1 MVQQNYSVALAH
13 KRSWVHQRI
22 YPMRSCVLTNLTIK
36 AIFLAGILA
45 GLPLLA
51 HSQAPASQPTS
62 DPTKIATPT
71 ERVPIDVRRTTII
84 VRDMERSL
92 KLYRDALGMKVNY
105 DAGMNVSSPGFA
117 QGGPPRPIRLV
128 LLNANDPWIGWIG
141 LIQYTDNPNRPR
153 VRVPRVL
160 GPGSHIMV
168 AAVADAQQACDAAK
182 LAPGVRMM
190 SPLSVSEY
198 PPRAVGAPPIRVQGC
213 QFFDADGAYLELNQ
227 TLP

>member
-1 MVQQNYSVALAH
+1 MSKMKLIGFIGATITMCVPLVA
-13 KRSWVHQRI
+13 
-22 YPMRSCVLTNLTIK
+22 
-36 AIFLAGILA
+36 
-45 GLPLLA
+45 
-51 HSQAPASQPTS
+51 ASQTPATPPTTTPTNPP

-71 ERVPIDVRRTTII
+71 ARVPIDIRRTTII
-84 VRDMERSL
+84 VRDMETSL

-160 GPGSHIMV
+160 GPGSHIIV
-168 AAVADAQQACDAAK
+168 AAVADAQKACDAAV

-190 SPLSVSEY
+190 SPIKVSEY
-198 PPRAVGAPPIRVQGC
+198 PARTQGGPPIRVLGC

>member
-1 MVQQNYSVALAH
+1 MVRAKVAMVVIIGLMAAIPLSV
-13 KRSWVHQRI
+13 RSQ
-22 YPMRSCVLTNLTIK
+22 TTTT
-36 AIFLAGILA
+36 
-45 GLPLLA
+45 
-51 HSQAPASQPTS
+51 PAT
-62 DPTKIATPT
+62 DPTKITAPT
-71 ERVPIDVRRTTII
+71 QRVPIDIRRTTII

-105 DAGMNVSSPGFA
+105 DAQMNVSSPGFA

-168 AAVADAQQACDAAK
+168 AAVADAQKACDAAGA
-182 LAPGVRMM
+182 APGVRMM
-190 SPLSVSEY
+190 SPAKVSEY
-198 PPRAVGAPPIRVQGC
+198 PPRTPGAPMIRVLGC

>member
-1 MVQQNYSVALAH
+1 MVSFKFNPWLALAAL
-13 KRSWVHQRI
+13 SV
-22 YPMRSCVLTNLTIK
+22 V
-36 AIFLAGILA
+36 
-45 GLPLLA
+45 PLVA
-51 HSQAPASQPTS
+51 FAQSAPPSSAAPT
-62 DPTKIATPT
+62 DPTKITAPT
-71 ERVPIDVRRTTII
+71 ERVPIDIRRTTII
-84 VRDMERSL
+84 VRDMEQSL

-105 DAGMNVSSPGFA
+105 DARMNVSSPGFA

-160 GPGSHIMV
+160 GPGSHIIV
-168 AAVADAQQACDAAK
+168 AAVADAQKACDAAR
-182 LAPGVRMM
+182 AATGVRMM
-190 SPLSVSEY
+190 SPAKVSEY
-198 PPRAVGAPPIRVQGC
+198 PPRTPGAPMIRVLGC

>member
-1 MVQQNYSVALAH
+1 MALF
-13 KRSWVHQRI
+13 
-22 YPMRSCVLTNLTIK
+22 NLRAFWAAVICA
-36 AIFLAGILA
+36 AI
-45 GLPLLA
+45 PLSA
-51 HSQAPASQPTS
+51 QSQTSPTPVPASATPPAT
-62 DPTKIATPT
+62 DPTKIAVPT
-71 ERVPIDVRRTTII
+71 ERVPIDIRRTTII

-141 LIQYTDNPNRPR
+141 LIQYTDRPNHPR
-153 VRVPRVL
+153 VRVPSVL

-168 AAVADAQQACDAAK
+168 AAVADAPKACDAAA

-190 SPLSVSEY
+190 SPLKLSQY
-198 PPRAVGAPPIRVQGC
+198 PPRTPGAPNIRVLGC

>member
-1 MVQQNYSVALAH
+1 MISQKLITLLGGALIACVPLVA
-13 KRSWVHQRI
+13 
-22 YPMRSCVLTNLTIK
+22 T
-36 AIFLAGILA
+36 
-45 GLPLLA
+45 
-51 HSQAPASQPTS
+51 SQTTTPTPATAA
-62 DPTKIATPT
+62 DPTKITAPT
-71 ERVPIDVRRTTII
+71 ARVPIDIRRTTII

-153 VRVPRVL
+153 TRVPRVL
-160 GPGSHIMV
+160 GPGSHIIV
-168 AAVADAQQACDAAK
+168 AAVADAQKACDAAVA
-182 LAPGVRMM
+182 APGVRMM
-190 SPLSVSEY
+190 SPAKISEY
-198 PPRAVGAPPIRVQGC
+198 PPRTPGAPNIRVLGC

>member
-1 MVQQNYSVALAH
+1 VLAH
-13 KRSWVHQRI
+13 F
-22 YPMRSCVLTNLTIK
+22 NLN
-36 AIFLAGILA
+36 
-45 GLPLLA
+45 PLLA
-51 HSQAPASQPTS
+51 LAAFTVVPFWALAQNAPAASTAS
-62 DPTKIATPT
+62 DPTKITAPT
-71 ERVPIDVRRTTII
+71 ERVPIDIRRTTII

-92 KLYRDALGMKVNY
+92 KLYRDALGMRVNY
-105 DAGMNVSSPGFA
+105 DAQMNVSSPGFA

-168 AAVADAQQACDAAK
+168 AAVADAQKACDAA
-182 LAPGVRMM
+182 LAAPGVRMM
-190 SPLSVSEY
+190 SPPKVSEY
-198 PPRAVGAPPIRVQGC
+198 PPRTPGAPMIRVLGC

>member
-1 MVQQNYSVALAH
+1 MASPKFNTIMTAAL
-13 KRSWVHQRI
+13 
-22 YPMRSCVLTNLTIK
+22 L
-36 AIFLAGILA
+36 LAT
-45 GLPLLA
+45 PLLA
-51 HSQAPASQPTS
+51 YGQTGPTTPAV
-62 DPTKIATPT
+62 DPTKIMTPT

-92 KLYRDALGMKVNY
+92 KLYRDALGMKANY
-105 DAGMNVSSPGFA
+105 DAQMTVSSPGFT

-153 VRVPRVL
+153 VRVPRAL
-160 GPGSHIMV
+160 GPGSHIIV
-168 AAVADAQQACDAAK
+168 AAVADAQKACNAATA
-182 LAPGVRMM
+182 APGVRMM
-190 SPLSVSEY
+190 SPAKISEY
-198 PPRAVGAPPIRVQGC
+198 PPRVAGAPMIRVLGC